1 MLNERRVESLNKEIV
16 SLLGRC
22 GADNEPP
29 RTPTPPSP
37 PSPACSLR
45 VEPARERPDLFIP
58 CYAANVYDLR
68 GNYAHLNV
76 PINDIIH
83 AQVLR

>member
-1 MLNERRVESLNKEIV
+1 M
-16 SLLGRC
+16 
-22 GADNEPP
+22 DPP
-29 RTPTPPSP
+29 TPTHLPRSEL
-37 PSPACSLR
+37 SLR
-45 VEPARERPDLFIP
+45 EADLFIP

-83 AQVLR
+83 AQVLH

>member
-1 MLNERRVESLNKEIV
+1 MESLNKEIV

-22 GADNEPP
+22 GADNGPP
-29 RTPTPPSP
+29 ALTPTPPPRSEL
-37 PSPACSLR
+37 SLR
-45 VEPARERPDLFIP
+45 EADLFIP

-68 GNYAHLNV
+68 GNYAHLNA

-83 AQVLR
+83 AQVLH